1 MNHKFLT
8 GFNLIKAWLHGAYF
22 FVIFL
27 ILKTPNFNAYT
38 TYQNSLFTCQNAKCK
53 PITRLGLCSFFP
65 RFTTRKP
72 NYTLE
77 MRKIKL
83 VEVRSEIA
91 AGTRGASLGV
101 DALKIAS
108 LDKKSNFFSQFEP
121 ISVPNANNFLWKG
134 NKHPFANY
142 IDGVYQ
148 VVKNVYSTIESL
160 RLEKKF
166 PIVLAGDHSTAAGTI
181 MGIKGA
187 HPDKRLGVI
196 WIDAHAD
203 LHTPYTTPSGNM
215 HGMPLAMAT
224 HLDNLECQLNQP
236 SPETRA
242 YWDRI
247 KKIGG
252 DSPKIDP
259 KDIVFISVR
268 DTEEPENFLMQH
280 YGIPNFTT
288 EIVRE
293 LGVLEVAK
301 RALELLKDC
310 DQLYISFDVDSMD
323 PSISLG
329 TGTPVPNG
337 LTVEEAIQL
346 NAELIKD
353 KRVCCWE
360 IVEVNPTLD
369 SENTM
374 AEIAFEVLE
383 ITTKSLVNHF

>member
-1 MNHKFLT
+1 
-8 GFNLIKAWLHGAYF
+8 
-22 FVIFL
+22 
-27 ILKTPNFNAYT
+27 
-38 TYQNSLFTCQNAKCK
+38 
-53 PITRLGLCSFFP
+53 
-65 RFTTRKP
+65 
-72 NYTLE
+72 

-101 DALKIAS
+101 DAVKIAS
-108 LDKKSNFFSQFEP
+108 LDKKSNFFTQFDP
-121 ISVPNANNFLWKG
+121 IYVPDANNFLWKG
-134 NKHPFANY
+134 NKHPHAKY

-148 VVKNVYSTIESL
+148 VLKNVYSTIESL

-181 MGIKGA
+181 MGIKAA
-187 HPDKRLGVI
+187 HPEKRLGVI

-215 HGMPLAMAT
+215 HGMPLAMVSQ
-224 HLDNLECQLNQP
+224 LDNMDCKINQP
-236 SPETRA
+236 SAETLTF
-242 YWDRI
+242 WDKI

-252 DSPKIDP
+252 DSPKINP
-259 KDIVFISVR
+259 EDIVFISVR
-268 DTEEPENFLMQH
+268 DTEEPEDFLIKKYEIKNFR
-280 YGIPNFTT
+280 TA
-288 EIVRE
+288 EVRE
-293 LGVLEVAK
+293 MGISKVAQE
-301 RALELLKDC
+301 ALHALKEC
-310 DQLYISFDVDSMD
+310 DQLYISFDVDSLD
-323 PSISLG
+323 SSISMG

-369 SENTM
+369 TENTM
-374 AEIAFEVLE
+374 AEIAFDVLE
-383 ITTKSLVNHF
+383 ITTKSLVDNF

>member
-1 MNHKFLT
+1 
-8 GFNLIKAWLHGAYF
+8 
-22 FVIFL
+22 
-27 ILKTPNFNAYT
+27 
-38 TYQNSLFTCQNAKCK
+38 
-53 PITRLGLCSFFP
+53 
-65 RFTTRKP
+65 
-72 NYTLE
+72 

-108 LDKKSNFFSQFEP
+108 LDKKSNFFSQFQP
-121 ISVPNANNFLWKG
+121 IHVPNANDFLWKG
-134 NKHPFANY
+134 NKHPYANY

-148 VVKNVYSTIESL
+148 VIKNVYSTIESL

-166 PIVLAGDHSTAAGTI
+166 PIILAGDHSTAAGTI

-187 HPDKRLGVI
+187 HPDMRLGVI

-215 HGMPLAMAT
+215 HGMPLAMAA
-224 HLDNLECQLNQP
+224 HLDNLDCQLNQP
-236 SPETRA
+236 SKDTCDF
-242 YWDRI
+242 WDRL

-252 DSPKIDP
+252 DFPKIKP
-259 KDIVFISVR
+259 EDIVYISVR
-268 DTEEPENFLMQH
+268 DTEIPENTLIQK
-280 YGIPNFTT
+280 YGITNFTT
-288 EIVRE
+288 ETVRE
-293 LGVLEVAK
+293 LGVFEVAK
-301 RALELLKDC
+301 RSLALLKDC
-310 DQLYISFDVDSMD
+310 EQLYISFDVDSMD
-323 PSISLG
+323 PSFSLG

>member
-1 MNHKFLT
+1 
-8 GFNLIKAWLHGAYF
+8 
-22 FVIFL
+22 
-27 ILKTPNFNAYT
+27 
-38 TYQNSLFTCQNAKCK
+38 
-53 PITRLGLCSFFP
+53 
-65 RFTTRKP
+65 
-72 NYTLE
+72 

-91 AGTRGASLGV
+91 AGTRGASMGI

-108 LDKKSNFFSQFEP
+108 LDKKSNFFSRFAP
-121 ISVPNANNFLWKG
+121 IHVQDANNFLWKG
-134 NKHPFANY
+134 NHHPFANY

-148 VVKNVYSTIESL
+148 VLKNVYSAIESL
-160 RLEKKF
+160 RLEKQF

-181 MGIKGA
+181 MGIKA
-187 HPDKRLGVI
+187 ANPEKRLGVI

-215 HGMPLAMAT
+215 HGMPLAMVT
-224 HLDNLECQLNQP
+224 QLDNKESQIN
-236 SPETRA
+236 SPGKETIQ
-242 YWDRI
+242 YWEKI

-252 DSPKIDP
+252 DFPKILP

-268 DTEEPENFLMQH
+268 DTEQPEDHLIQTH
-280 YGIPNFTT
+280 GIRNFTT
-288 EIVRE
+288 KEVRD
-293 LGVLEVAK
+293 LGIQKIASQ
-301 RALELLKDC
+301 ALEILSDC
-310 DQLYISFDVDSMD
+310 DQLYISFDVDSLD
-323 PSISLG
+323 SSISVG

-337 LTVEEAIQL
+337 LTVAEAIEL

-369 SENTM
+369 TENTM

-383 ITTKSLVNHF
+383 ITTKSLVDNF